1 MMLNL
6 LGKNMDTRKKNTDNL
21 LDNSQEAEVYVE
33 KTRYKFMFSEQS
45 ASNDDDIITG
55 NKSFQ
60 NVVKL

>member
-1 MMLNL
+1 MLNL